1 MEFIDCTTPNIT
13 ISENIACLFP
23 CNYACESVAECF
35 TGTSSEDCVEIPFS
49 PTGDFTPS
57 SAIHL
62 MSSTTHS
69 TSLFWSLFDCDLE
82 VIDKFSEEH
91 SGCVFLGS
99 LMEVS
104 DHSVPD
110 TLLPLSLVVRI
121 SSLFSFTVSTT
132 DDETFVVRTS
142 NEGDDAILTTRF
154 GEGRGEL
161 LTSFLLLDEGDGL
174 VFLSLNPFLISCNRR
189 SIIQP
194 SSSGSITV
202 GPPKARKNKSTVS
215 QTDIQWITWSK
226 ENNKVTI
233 IINLLLAR
241 LLAISCCCFFLRS
254 AFSSCC
260 FLCRFSCLNK
270 MDFC

>member
-13 ISENIACLFP
+13 ISENSACLFP

-49 PTGDFTPS
+49 PTGDFSPPS
-57 SAIHL
+57 ATQIL
-62 MSSTTHS
+62 TSSTTHS

-91 SGCVFLGS
+91 SGCVFSGS

-104 DHSVPD
+104 DNSVPD

-121 SSLFSFTVSTT
+121 SSLFSFTVPTA

-202 GPPKARKNKSTVS
+202 GPPKTRKTNHHLVK
-215 QTDIQWITWSK
+215 QTYN
-226 ENNKVTI
+226 E
-233 IINLLLAR
+233 
-241 LLAISCCCFFLRS
+241 
-254 AFSSCC
+254 
-260 FLCRFSCLNK
+260 
-270 MDFC
+270 